1 MGVLINNDPVLK
13 INRHPIL
20 IDHETQVVLD
30 LTPGESLEAF
40 LHRHIENMDGQPM
53 VVTVGGKVVKREL
66 WAHVF
71 PKQNHSI
78 EVRFGVQ
85 KSALLIVAL
94 VVLSIFT
101 MGAAAAVAAAASGA
115 AAGTGIAAGFAAG
128 MAAAG
133 LSATASMAVIGAIQV
148 VGAMIINKVLGPKPP
163 KPPSIER
170 DSVYSIGSTRNQV
183 RQYEPAGLLL
193 GSVRV
198 TPDVITIPYTMYQ
211 DNDQYLNM
219 VLSPGINVNRYDQL
233 YIGDSPI
240 TNYEGQRTWSSG
252 FAGMADQTIPLFTN
266 VDTTSGGALEAEP
279 GTPGAYVT
287 RTTSMD
293 TIRIQVDISFLLFD
307 LTSKGKKK
315 NNQERIEIQY
325 ATAGSGNWVF
335 APQQPSLVSDKQS
348 ENRRTY
354 GWDVPRGQ
362 YDVRLRRLGRNTDG
376 KGATA
381 EFNWASLVSVQADEA
396 NYRGLARIGVQL
408 KATGQLSGTPDEIR
422 AIMYANPMPVWD
434 GVQWNTAT
442 DRSNGLSNP
451 GAQALQYLRGFRD
464 SEGALIAGLGLSDN
478 QIDIESYKSFM
489 VHCTLNNYTFD
500 YWMTDSRTH
509 DEILSMI
516 MLAGMGRYSWSPGRI
531 TALWAAKGQGHEG
544 VVNMGN
550 IKKGEFQID
559 YSLAQA
565 ADGIEYTYVDRV
577 TWEPKTLRVP
587 APGVTVM
594 ENPARLTGEGIGTE
608 AHAAIMARY
617 HMAQNI
623 YQFKD
628 IVFSQD
634 IEHLAYGQMSIIQL
648 QHDLTQWGY
657 GGRLLEATRVSGAV
671 VLRFD
676 EPVPAPA
683 SGNAYVGLRIPG
695 ETGYRVFQI
704 RTFSG
709 NTDTVTLVG
718 VWPNGVPF
726 PGDTESNPVWDT
738 LYLYDFKQTPGLRCR
753 VTGIQPGD
761 DLSGASIS
769 VVPESDEFW
778 HYVETGEYIPPKNES
793 LLRTQPQVTNLRVR
807 EERIVQGDT
816 VFSMISATWRVTGYS
831 TNCIV
836 TFGKEGDPPIT
847 VADTNTLTA
856 SWRVDDVGR
865 YIVKVLP
872 IGDNGIPGIAAAMLF
887 DVAGADLPPV
897 NPDLFTILEVAGG
910 LRNFNWGWYADTI
923 QSPDFAGVEI
933 RFAPGFAPAVWDN
946 MTPLAAGDHGGGFY
960 TDAFETSQPP
970 KGQYTFALR
979 AINTA
984 GILASEMVVVQKTL
998 NFNLGEVI
1006 EQVEEGVNEAFS
1018 RIFAETQNR
1027 VDAINEVVEQ
1037 VQQNATEAD
1046 QKIAAE
1052 TAARQQEVG
1061 RLEDDIAANASALLN
1076 EKLEREAAINNE
1088 ADTRQSAYESL
1099 AYQISQISAGTG
1111 QQFDSKKIWYFDENA
1126 EGWNGTASGGF
1137 LNPGGAVANS
1147 PVGLGVDSTSYRYV
1161 KMRVKRVG
1169 NPVWLGKISWKLANN
1184 STGDATATEPTWDAN
1199 GIGVVDLDDIPW
1211 SGGTL
1216 NSISIQLGA
1225 AVSGTAYFLFDYIA
1239 VGRPTPGAS
1248 VAMVQEETQARI
1260 AGDQAEAFQRNTLAV
1275 QMRGDYTGTDVAAL
1289 QQGLVFNERNAR
1301 INGDEILATEISS
1314 LQVRAGNIESSVT
1327 TETQARID
1335 GDTAL
1340 AEQITTLNS
1349 ELDGKADASV
1359 VNQLTTRVEET
1370 EEGLTAVSQS
1380 VLKLDAQISPR
1391 RAGDTDWRAGDKTI
1405 RAGARTIY
1413 SVIADGDRA
1422 LASQMTT
1429 LNAEF
1434 GDFKSGVTDQIEV
1447 ISDDVSAQAQ
1457 ALLSLTATVA
1467 GKADASAV
1475 QLLTSRVEETEFG
1488 ITALGQSIDQINV
1501 SLAGKAD
1508 ASAVTALQ
1516 ATVSD
1521 LDGKVS
1527 ANSTAITNVSAQVAG
1542 KAEASVVQQ
1551 LSADVQ
1557 TVNGVVTSINAQYF
1571 LAVEA
1576 NGLIGGMK
1584 IGNNGNRVDFA
1595 IQADRFAIVP
1605 PNSSGQRFEYSNGN
1619 IRAYHN
1625 NGNLCFRAGTW

>member
-30 LTPGESLEAF
+30 LTPGESLASF
-40 LHRHIENMDGQPM
+40 LHRHIDNMDGQPM
-53 VVTVGGKVVKREL
+53 VVTIGGKVVKREL

-71 PKQNHSI
+71 PKQGKNI

-85 KSALLIVAL
+85 KTALLIIAL

-101 MGAAAAVAAAASGA
+101 MGAAAAVAAGA
-115 AAGTGIAAGFAAG
+115 ATATGIGAGFAAG
-128 MAAAG
+128 LAAAG

-163 KPPSIER
+163 KPASIER
-170 DSVYSIGSTRNQV
+170 DSVYNISGARNAV
-183 RQYEPAGLLL
+183 RQYEPAGLLF

-198 TPDVITIPYTMYQ
+198 TPDVISIPYTIYQ
-211 DNDQYLNM
+211 DNDQYLSM
-219 VLSPGINVNRYDQL
+219 VLSPGINVNRCEQIYV
-233 YIGDSPI
+233 GDSPI
-240 TNYEGQRTWSSG
+240 TIYEGQRTWFNG
-252 FAGMADQTIPLFTN
+252 FPGMENQTIPLFTN
-266 VDTTSGGALEAEP
+266 VDTIGGGALEAEP

-293 TIRIQVDISFLLFD
+293 TVRIQVDLSFLLFD

-315 NNQERIEIQY
+315 NNQERVEIQY
-325 ATAGSGNWVF
+325 APAGSGNWAF

-362 YDVRLRRLGRNTDG
+362 YDVRLRRLGHNTDG

-381 EFNWASLVSVQADEA
+381 EFNWASLVSIQADDA
-396 NYRGLARIGVQL
+396 NYRGLSRIGVQL
-408 KATGQLSGTPDEIR
+408 KATGQISGTPDEVR
-422 AIMYANPMPVWD
+422 AIMYANPMPI
-434 GVQWNTAT
+434 WNGIEWVTAT

-451 GAQALQYLRGFRD
+451 GAQMLQYARGFRD
-464 SEGALIAGLGLSDN
+464 SEGVLIAGMGLSDS
-478 QIDIESYKSFM
+478 QIDIDSFKSFM
-489 VHCTLNNYTFD
+489 VHCTANNYTYD
-500 YWMTDSRTH
+500 QWLTDARTH
-509 DEILSMI
+509 DEIMSTI
-516 MLAGMGRYSWSPGRI
+516 ALAGMGRYSWSPGRL

-559 YSLAQA
+559 YSLQQA
-565 ADGIEYTYVDRV
+565 ADGIEYTYIDRT
-577 TWEPKTLRVP
+577 TWEAKTLRVP
-587 APGVTVM
+587 APGVSVM

-657 GGRLLEATRVSGAV
+657 GGRLLSATRDGAI
-671 VLRFD
+671 VLKFD
-676 EPVPAPA
+676 EPVPAPET
-683 SGNAYVGLRIPG
+683 GNAYVGLRIPG
-695 ETGYRVFQI
+695 ESGYRVFAI
-704 RTFSG
+704 RAFSG
-709 NTDTVTLVG
+709 STDTVTLLG
-718 VWPNGVPF
+718 QWPAGVPF
-726 PGDTESNPVWDT
+726 PGDSENNPAWDT

-753 VTGIQPGD
+753 VTGISPGD

-769 VVPESDEFW
+769 VVPEGDEFW

-816 VFSMISATWRVTGYS
+816 VFSMISATWRVTGYAS
-831 TNCIV
+831 NCIV
-836 TFGKEGDPPIT
+836 TFGKEGDPPLQ

-856 SWRVDDVGR
+856 TWRVDDVGR

-872 IGDNGIPGIAAAMLF
+872 IGDNGIPGIAAATLF
-887 DVAGADLPPV
+887 DVAGAELPPV

-910 LRNFNWGWYADTI
+910 LRNFSWGWYADTI

-933 RFAPGFAPAVWDN
+933 RFMAGFAPAVWND
-946 MTPLAAGDHGGGFY
+946 MTPLASGDHGGGFY

-984 GILASEMVVVQKTL
+984 GILATEMVTVQKTL

-1006 EQVEEGVNEAFS
+1006 EQVEEGINEAFT
-1018 RIFAETQNR
+1018 RIFTETQNR
-1027 VDAINEVVEQ
+1027 VDAINAVVEQ
-1037 VQQNATEAD
+1037 VQQNATETD

-1076 EKLEREAAINNE
+1076 EKLEREAAITNE
-1088 ADTRQSAYESL
+1088 ADVRQSADESL

-1111 QQFDSKKIWYFDENA
+1111 QQFDSKKIWYFDDNA
-1126 EGWNGTASGGF
+1126 EGWNGAATDGF
-1137 LNPGGAVANS
+1137 LNPGAAVATS
-1147 PVGLGVDSTSYRYV
+1147 PAGLGIDSTAYRYI

-1169 NPVWLGKISWKLANN
+1169 NPVWLGQIGWTLTDA
-1184 STGDATATEPTWDAN
+1184 STGNATAVEPSWDNN
-1199 GIGVVDLDDIPW
+1199 GIGVVDLDDIAW

-1216 NSISIQLGA
+1216 DSISIQLGQ
-1225 AVSGTAYFLFDYIA
+1225 AVDTSNYFLFDYIA

-1275 QMRGDYTGTDVAAL
+1275 QMRGDYEGTDVAEL
-1289 QQGLVFNERNAR
+1289 QQGIVFNERNAR
-1301 INGDEILATEISS
+1301 INGDEVLATEISS
-1314 LQVRAGNIESSVT
+1314 LQVRAGDIESSVT
-1327 TETQARID
+1327 TETQARIA

-1349 ELDGKADASV
+1349 EIEGKADASAV
-1359 VNQLTTRVEET
+1359 QQLTTRVEET
-1370 EEGLTAVSQS
+1370 EDGLFAVSQS
-1380 VLKLDAQISPR
+1380 VLKLDAQISPK
-1391 RAGDTDWRAGDKTI
+1391 RAGDHDWRAGDRTI

-1413 SVIADGDRA
+1413 SVIAEGDLA
-1422 LASQMTT
+1422 LSRQMTT
-1429 LNAEF
+1429 LQA
-1434 GDFKSGVTDQIEV
+1434 DYAQFKSGVTDQIEV
-1447 ISDDVSAQAQ
+1447 ISNDVSAQAQ
-1457 ALLSLTATVA
+1457 ALLSLTAEVD
-1467 GKADASAV
+1467 GKASSETV
-1475 QLLTSRVEETEFG
+1475 RLLTSRVEETEFG

-1501 SLAGKAD
+1501 NLAGKAN
-1508 ASAVTALQ
+1508 ASALTALEG
-1516 ATVSD
+1516 TVST
-1521 LDGKVS
+1521 LDGKVT
-1527 ANSTAITNVSAQVAG
+1527 ANANAITNVSAQVAG

-1557 TVNGVVTSINAQYF
+1557 TVNGVVSAINAQYF

-1584 IGNNGNRVDFA
+1584 IGNNGQRVDFA
-1595 IQADRFAIVP
+1595 VQADRFIITP

-1619 IRAYHN
+1619 IRAYHA